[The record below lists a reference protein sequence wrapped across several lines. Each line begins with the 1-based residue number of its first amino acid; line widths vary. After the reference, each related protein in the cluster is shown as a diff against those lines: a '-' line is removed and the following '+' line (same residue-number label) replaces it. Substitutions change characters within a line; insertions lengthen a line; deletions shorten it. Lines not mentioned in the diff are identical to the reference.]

1 MDSTAPIVFIIGV
14 VSFVYIFREDFSPL
28 YYSVRSENNNDQ
40 ETDLLEITAIQHKLT
55 DRELDVMRLVYEG
68 KNNPEIADALF
79 ISRNTV
85 KKHLQNIYEKTGVNS
100 RMELVYVINMS
111 SGEKKH
117 S

>member
-1 MDSTAPIVFIIGV
+1 MDGSV
-14 VSFVYIFREDFSPL
+14 VEWTTSALLIYHLYLDERHVGTVSLETFRILD
-28 YYSVRSENNNDQ
+28 
-40 ETDLLEITAIQHKLT
+40 AG
-55 DRELDVMRLVYEG
+55 ELDVMRLVYEG

>member
-1 MDSTAPIVFIIGV
+1 
-14 VSFVYIFREDFSPL
+14 
-28 YYSVRSENNNDQ
+28 
-40 ETDLLEITAIQHKLT
+40 
-55 DRELDVMRLVYEG
+55 MRLVYEG